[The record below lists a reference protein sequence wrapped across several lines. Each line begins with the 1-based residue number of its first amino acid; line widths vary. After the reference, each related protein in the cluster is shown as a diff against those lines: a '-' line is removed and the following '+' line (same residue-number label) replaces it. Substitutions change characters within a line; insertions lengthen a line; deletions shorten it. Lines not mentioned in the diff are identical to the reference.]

1 MGRRRNRVARAAVV
15 TAAAAALLAAPAHGR
30 PPDVEDAGP
39 AASVVELRREPAVR
53 PRDGS
58 FAAPATW
65 SAPAPEAR
73 APGDEGVDWGALPI
87 GFSAP
92 AALGLAALAT
102 VALRA
107 RQRRVALP

>member
-1 MGRRRNRVARAAVV
+1 MGTRGTRLARIALPAV
-15 TAAAAALLAAPAHGR
+15 AAATLLAAPAHGR
-30 PPDVEDAGP
+30 PPDVEDVGS
-39 AASVVELRREPAVR
+39 AASVVELQSEVAGQRRDEISVTA
-53 PRDGS
+53 
-58 FAAPATW
+58 ATW

-73 APGDEGVDWGALPI
+73 APGDDGVDWGALPI

-107 RQRRVALP
+107 RHRRVALP